1 MNRFRLKRTHIAL
14 VIGVPL
20 LVATVALPGTAL
32 AKTKAPP
39 AVSGLCTHLAG
50 NAGSTSGPEVPTLT
64 GCSPVP
70 NAGAPGTFTFPF
82 AASGTSVIHWANGAT
97 TSFTFKS
104 KTTLPTKTKKGATVP
119 NPKFHCPAG
128 NTIEAAL
135 KGKIPKTGNG
145 SLPSGDTGLK
155 GSVKATV
162 CVTAAFQLSLLPGT
176 TFTL

>member
-14 VIGVPL
+14 VFGVPL
-20 LVATVALPGTAL
+20 LFATIALPGTAL
-32 AKTKAPP
+32 ASSGPK
-39 AVSGLCTHLAG
+39 AVSGLCTHLVG
-50 NAGSTSGPEVPTLT
+50 NAGDSSGPDVPTLS

-70 NAGAPGTFTFPF
+70 NADGPGTFSFPF

-104 KTTLPTKTKKGATVP
+104 KTTAPTKVKKGATVP

-145 SLPSGDTGLK
+145 GLPSGDSGLK
-155 GSVKATV
+155 GAVKATV
-162 CVTAAFQLSLLPGT
+162 CVTAAFQVSLLAGT